1 MADLLIN
8 GRDAFLV
15 WGVRMGD
22 KFLDVLGASAPMK
35 ELIENKSRLEHGKRV
50 ITTNPRLDSREI
62 TLAFTIEGETP
73 SDYSDKKKRFY
84 EELYKVKMT
93 IQVPENRAEVYHLNY
108 LGKSANY
115 GQSLDRTF
123 GKLSVKFEEIN
134 PTIRD

>member
-1 MADLLIN
+1 MSDLIIN
-8 GRDAFLV
+8 DRDAFLA

-22 KFLDVLGASAPMK
+22 KFLDVLGASVPMK

-73 SDYSDKKKRFY
+73 SDYADKKRRFY

-93 IQVPENRAEVYHLNY
+93 IQVPENGDEVYHLNY
-108 LGKSANY
+108 LRKSANY
-115 GQSLDRTF
+115 GQSIDRTF

-134 PTIRD
+134 PAIRD

>member
-8 GRDAFLV
+8 GRDAFLA

-22 KFLDVLGASAPMK
+22 KFLDVLGASVPMK

-73 SDYSDKKKRFY
+73 SDYADKKRRFY
-84 EELYKVKMT
+84 EELYKVKIT
-93 IQVPENRAEVYHLNY
+93 IQVPENGDEVYHLNY

-115 GQSLDRTF
+115 GQSIDRTF

-134 PTIRD
+134 PAIRD